1 MTIYVSWLYRTFPAM
16 SSSICCVQL
25 ILCLLLRSPFAMAA
39 DGNQAMLGLL
49 AAGDMAAVRVVNLEA
64 ERRMLQT
71 AAKTKAAELK
81 EERLKRA
88 RIWREMAASTNKVN
102 RLETEV
108 GRLKTAKVAK
118 TKEVRKEKQ
127 KRGRLYRKAAAVGAL
142 ALVRA
147 A

>member
-1 MTIYVSWLYRTFPAM
+1 MKPSDG
-16 SSSICCVQL
+16 CC
-25 ILCLLLRSPFAMAA
+25 RS
-39 DGNQAMLGLL
+39 
-49 AAGDMAAVRVVNLEA
+49 
-64 ERRMLQT
+64 RRRL
-71 AAKTKAAELK
+71 KAAELK

-88 RIWREMAASTNKVN
+88 RIWREMVASTNRVN
-102 RLETEV
+102 RLEAEV
-108 GRLKTAKVAK
+108 GRLKTPKLAK

>member
-1 MTIYVSWLYRTFPAM
+1 
-16 SSSICCVQL
+16 
-25 ILCLLLRSPFAMAA
+25 
-39 DGNQAMLGLL
+39 MLGLL
-49 AAGDMAAVRVVNLEA
+49 AAGDMAAVRVVNLQA

-71 AAKTKAAELK
+71 ATKTKAAELK
-81 EERLKRA
+81 KERLKRA
-88 RIWREMAASTNKVN
+88 RLVQKMAAATNKVN
-102 RLETEV
+102 RLEGEV
-108 GRLKTAKVAK
+108 GRLKTAKLAK

>member
-1 MTIYVSWLYRTFPAM
+1 
-16 SSSICCVQL
+16 
-25 ILCLLLRSPFAMAA
+25 MAA
-39 DGNQAMLGLL
+39 DGHQAMLDLL

-71 AAKTKAAELK
+71 AKKTKAAELK
-81 EERLKRA
+81 NAKMTRVQLLQN
-88 RIWREMAASTNKVN
+88 MAAAASKVN
-102 RLETEV
+102 RLEAEV
-108 GRLKTAKVAK
+108 GRLKAAKLAK
-118 TKEVRKEKQ
+118 TKEVRNEKQ